1 MIVLT
6 RSANLDK
13 IIKSIDE
20 PVAVILGKY
29 ATTGLGVSRCFGEK
43 RVPVLWFDSNP
54 KQVGFLSKYCKGVVC
69 PHPKN
74 NEKEYVDFLLSV
86 GAKLNYKGILFPTGD
101 IEVSAILK
109 HRIKLEQYYHIP
121 IADLKVTEL
130 LLNKQKFYQTLEKQE
145 ILHPRTFFPDDVS
158 ELESISKEVG
168 YPCIVK
174 PVHSESF
181 RLEFNTKFFKVKS
194 RQELIQEYRKVTS
207 KKQEVVIQEIIPGDA
222 KHMYGFNTYY
232 NKNFT
237 PNGVFMYRRIRE
249 WPPVSGNGVIIENV
263 WLPELEEIITPLVKK
278 IKYYGII
285 DAEFKKD
292 PRSGMFNLIEINS
305 RCWMQVGLSLICG
318 ANLPYIAYLDA
329 LGKDV
334 KGIVIKKEH
343 AKWMFML
350 QDIPSSL
357 KGMLNGEL
365 SLRKWIRSYKGK
377 KGYAIFAWDDPA
389 PFFLGF
395 VHILFNLSQKLKS
408 VGNVAI

>member
-1 MIVLT
+1 VIVLT

-13 IIKSIDE
+13 IIKPIDE
-20 PVAVILGKY
+20 PIAVILGKY

-43 RVPVLWFDSNP
+43 RIPVLWFDSNP

-86 GAKLNYKGILFPTGD
+86 GEKLSHKGILFPTGD

-109 HRIKLEQYYHIP
+109 HRIKLERYYHIP
-121 IADLKVTEL
+121 MADLKVTEI
-130 LLNKQKFYQTLEKQE
+130 LLNKQKFYQTLEKQG
-145 ILHPRTFFPDDVS
+145 ILHPRTFFPDDAS
-158 ELESISKEVG
+158 ELESISKEVR

-181 RLEFNTKFFKVKS
+181 RLEFNTKFFKAES

-222 KHMYGFNTYY
+222 KHMCGFNAYY

-249 WPPVSGNGVIIENV
+249 WPPVSGNGVLIENV
-263 WLPELEEIITPLVKK
+263 GLPELEEIITPLVKK
-278 IKYYGII
+278 IKYYGIV

-292 PRSGMFNLIEINS
+292 PRSGMFNLIEINP
-305 RCWMQVGLSLICG
+305 RCWMQVELPLICG
-318 ANLPYIAYLDA
+318 ANLPHIAYLDA
-329 LGKDV
+329 LDKDV
-334 KGIVIKKEH
+334 KNITPKKEH
-343 AKWMFML
+343 AKWMFMF

-357 KGMLNGEL
+357 RGMLNGDL
-365 SLRKWIRSYKGK
+365 SLRELTSSHKGK
-377 KGYAIFAWDDPA
+377 KAYAIFAWDDPA

-395 VHILFNLSQKLKS
+395 VRTLFNLSHY
-408 VGNVAI
+408 

>member
-6 RSANLDK
+6 RYANLDK
-13 IIKSIDE
+13 ITNSIDE
-20 PVAVILGKY
+20 PIAVILGKY

-43 RVPVLWFDSNP
+43 KIPVLWFDSNS

-86 GAKLNYKGILFPTGD
+86 GEKLNHKGILFPTGD

-109 HRIKLEQYYHIP
+109 HRVKLERYYHIP
-121 IADLKVTEL
+121 MTDLKVTEI
-130 LLNKQKFYQTLEKQE
+130 LLNKQKFYQTLEKQG

-158 ELESISKEVG
+158 ELESISKEAR

-181 RLEFNTKFFKVKS
+181 RLEFNTKFFKAES
-194 RQELIQEYRKVTS
+194 SQELIQEYRKVIS

-222 KHMYGFNTYY
+222 KHMCGFNAYY

-249 WPPVSGNGVIIENV
+249 WPPVSGNGVLIENV
-263 WLPELEEIITPLVKK
+263 GLPELEEIITPLVKK
-278 IKYYGII
+278 IKYYGIV

-292 PRSGMFNLIEINS
+292 PRSGMFNLIEINP
-305 RCWMQVGLSLICG
+305 RCWMQVGLPLICDV
-318 ANLPYIAYLDA
+318 NLPYIAYLDA

-334 KGIVIKKEH
+334 KNITPKKEH
-343 AKWMFML
+343 SKWVFMF

-357 KGMLNGEL
+357 RDMLNGDL
-365 SLRKWIRSYKGK
+365 SIKKWINSYKGK
-377 KGYAIFAWDDPA
+377 KAYAIFAWTDPV
-389 PFFLGF
+389 PFLLGF
-395 VHILFNLSQKLKS
+395 ARMLFNLSHY
-408 VGNVAI
+408 